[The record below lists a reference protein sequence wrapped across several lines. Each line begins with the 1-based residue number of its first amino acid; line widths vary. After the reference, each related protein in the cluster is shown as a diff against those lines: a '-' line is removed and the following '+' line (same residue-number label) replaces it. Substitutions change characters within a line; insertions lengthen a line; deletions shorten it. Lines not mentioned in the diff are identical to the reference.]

1 MRYFLKACLFATS
14 LIYGANSAVDGVLLD
29 PAVEVNGQVSS
40 LIQERKSES
49 LVDEILGAGIA
60 PVSKVSEQLPV
71 EQAVFVELSDLPFVK
86 MPKDWQAR
94 GDVFNDPA
102 ALLLL
107 LEKSKIKGKIATV
120 NRTKS
125 PVNLLLTK
133 KVTDQEGSKS
143 SNLSIAAG
151 RYKDLEFASVD
162 SIESLTVDSGY
173 LNVVS
178 EQGRC
183 FLTVEAEQPLLFP
196 RVLAPFRF
204 VPDLGEAEKMAIQYE
219 ERAKKEEGSTYSESL
234 KQRAKKIREY
244 VGHIGY
250 LRWAV
255 ARDEWVKGSKEFGSD
270 KLYLPLYKQRESLY
284 ADFCLERMIESAAI
298 ALPIT
303 PRIPLNLFSIWL
315 TNQENPVEPKEEYI
329 DLLLRSAAA
338 NPAKEG
344 WSQYFVV
351 QDFVLENS
359 DLFKKTREKLNG
371 SGVTL
376 TSYEKLIGKLELQDS
391 FDEIVAKKKFA
402 KASDLLRVEIVH
414 KLGGGYLD
422 IDLLT
427 AQSLK
432 PLFYMYDS
440 LFGLEPMSE
449 FIGNAFMAARAGH
462 PVMRE
467 MLDLMGRNFRF
478 KAEGN
483 TAFYSASVLDEKDG
497 FDTIL
502 QTGPCSTTVA
512 FFNKA
517 GTGGNRDILMPPE
530 MFYPSDSSERPEFG
544 IPGIDEPIS
553 IGAATHHLW
562 RTTWAGA
569 AGKDNGCNG

>member
-1 MRYFLKACLFATS
+1 MRYFLRVCLSATS
-14 LIYGANSAVDGVLLD
+14 LLYGANTTADTILID
-29 PAVEVNGQVSS
+29 PSGEVNGKVSG
-40 LIQERKSES
+40 LTQEQKPTS
-49 LVDEILGAGIA
+49 LVDEILGGIA
-60 PVSKVSEQLPV
+60 SSSKISEQLIA

-86 MPKDWQAR
+86 MPKEWQAR
-94 GDVFNDPA
+94 GDVFNDSA

-107 LEKSKIKGKIATV
+107 LEKSKIKGKIAAV

-133 KVTDQEGSKS
+133 KVPDQEGSKPS
-143 SNLSIAAG
+143 CLSIAAG
-151 RYKDLEFASVD
+151 RYKDLEISSVD
-162 SIESLTVDSGY
+162 AIDSISVDSGY

-183 FLTVEAEQPLLFP
+183 FLTVETEQPLLFP

-204 VPDLGEAEKMAIQYE
+204 VPDLAEAEKKAVEYD
-219 ERAKKEEGSTYSESL
+219 ERAKKEEGSTYSEAL

-284 ADFCLERMIESAAI
+284 ADFCLERMLESAAI
-298 ALPIT
+298 ALPLT

-329 DLLLRSAAA
+329 DLLLRSAVA

-359 DLFKKTREKLNG
+359 DLFKKTREKLAG

-391 FDEIVAKKKFA
+391 FDAIVTKKKFA
-402 KASDLLRVEIVH
+402 KASDLLRVEILH

-449 FIGNAFMAARAGH
+449 FVGNAFMAARVGH

-467 MLDLMGRNFRF
+467 MLDLMARNFRF

-530 MFYPSDSSERPEFG
+530 MFYPSDSPERPEFG

-553 IGAATHHLW
+553 IAAATHHLW